1 MMYLIYSRGYR
12 AGGFTSLGSDPSQ
25 PPLAPYD
32 PEFSNNIELGW
43 KQSWNNQRYRLNAN
57 LFYTFVNSVQTP
69 TLILPDAITVIR
81 NAGKLN
87 SKGAE
92 LEFAASPVKGFEL
105 VLNGGLTDATYT
117 ELTIP
122 KDGQAI
128 DFSGNKQIFTPAYTA
143 MGVAQYTY
151 PISSQIRLS
160 ARVEARLL
168 GKQYFD
174 LANSISQDAY
184 SLLHARVGATFGKAD
199 FYVWMRNIANTT
211 FIAYGYDFGGVH
223 LGNPRTIG
231 ITASIRL

>member
-1 MMYLIYSRGYR
+1 MPTFYIKTDY
-12 AGGFTSLGSDPSQ
+12 PSFENEMVKR
-25 PPLAPYD
+25 L
-32 PEFSNNIELGW
+32 NELGW

-69 TLILPDAITVIR
+69 TLILPDAVTVIR

-92 LEFAASPVKGFEL
+92 LEFAATPIKGFEL
-105 VLNGGLTDATYT
+105 VLNGGLTDAKYT

-151 PISSQIRLS
+151 HLSSQVSFS
-160 ARVEARLL
+160 ARLEARFF
-168 GKQYFD
+168 GQQYFD
-174 LANSISQDAY
+174 LANTISQDAY
-184 SLLHARVGATFGKAD
+184 NIMNARVGAKFGRAELSL
-199 FYVWMRNIANTT
+199 WMRNIGNTT

-223 LGNPRTIG
+223 LGNPRTFG
-231 ITASIRL
+231 ATASIRL